1 MIKSIFFEIFEFVY
15 RDGSDAN
22 VDELAAIFDVFQI
35 LKKHDSSF
43 AQHVSLVKD
52 NVRTNY
58 AQVEIL
64 NIFHT
69 IYSIKLNIFFDVIQ
83 YCFPG

>member
-1 MIKSIFFEIFEFVY
+1 MTKSIFFEIFEFVY

-22 VDELAAIFDVFQI
+22 VDDLAAIFDVFQI

-43 AQHVSLVKD
+43 AQHVSLVKG

>member
-1 MIKSIFFEIFEFVY
+1 MTKSIFFEIFEFVY

>member
-1 MIKSIFFEIFEFVY
+1 MTKSIFFEIFKFVY

-52 NVRTNY
+52 IVRTNY

-69 IYSIKLNIFFDVIQ
+69 ILFITFW
-83 YCFPG
+83 

>member
-1 MIKSIFFEIFEFVY
+1 MTKSIFFEIFEFVY

-22 VDELAAIFDVFQI
+22 VDELVAIFDVFQI

>member
-1 MIKSIFFEIFEFVY
+1 MTKSIFFEIFEFVY

-35 LKKHDSSF
+35 LKKNDSSF

-64 NIFHT
+64 NIFRFGKVLLALT
-69 IYSIKLNIFFDVIQ
+69 QFIV
-83 YCFPG
+83 

>member
-1 MIKSIFFEIFEFVY
+1 MTKSIFFEIFEFVY

-69 IYSIKLNIFFDVIQ
+69 IYSIKLNIFF
-83 YCFPG
+83 